1 MESVST
7 VIEQINYDF
16 DHFELDHFLDHIQQ
30 LRKRKLVLRPATL
43 KHEIAAIWVYTDK
56 TDYIFFK
63 SSDHVIHQTHN
74 ILHEIAHMMLDHTRI
89 PLENVLTPELFN
101 ELFSGQI
108 TGRPRRITRE
118 PSNNIEELEAEKFVF
133 IVQERVMDANR
144 IDQLLDQASS
154 ITGLNSY
161 VEGMGF
167 NV

>member
-1 MESVST
+1 MEAVSA

-16 DHFELDHFLDHIQQ
+16 NRFELNHFLDHIQQ
-30 LRKRKLVLRPATL
+30 LRKRKLILKSATL
-43 KHEIAAIWVYTDK
+43 QHEIAAIWVYTDT

-89 PLENVLTPELFN
+89 PLEDMFPSELFDV
-101 ELFSGQI
+101 LFSGQI

-118 PSNNIEELEAEKFVF
+118 PSNDIEEFEAEEFVF
-133 IVQERVMDANR
+133 AIQEQVMAANR
-144 IDQLLDQASS
+144 IEQLLGKASS
-154 ITGLNSY
+154 ISELNSY

-167 NV
+167 DV